1 MSRLSLE
8 MDFPVT
14 NNFIKL
20 FNKMACSWGQKKNPY
35 DSDGHIRGNTF
46 FTIR

>member
-46 FTIR
+46 FKN